1 MPMLMALK
9 GALMFLGVIALLIL
23 VVIGGEMAIIIFL
36 HIGESLGDD
45 LRQGRTDNQD
55 TGGREWWEDT
65 DH

>member
-45 LRQGRTDNQD
+45 LRKGRTDNP
-55 TGGREWWEDT
+55 GREGREWWEDN

>member
-1 MPMLMALK
+1 MALK

-23 VVIGGEMAIIIFL
+23 VVIGGEMAVIIFL

-45 LRQGRTDNQD
+45 LRQGRPDNQD
-55 TGGREWWEDT
+55 RGGREWREDT

>member
-45 LRQGRTDNQD
+45 LRQGRTENSGRD
-55 TGGREWWEDT
+55 GREWWEDN

>member
-36 HIGESLGDD
+36 HIGESLGED
-45 LRQGRTDNQD
+45 LRQGRTGDQD
-55 TGGREWWEDT
+55 RDGRARWEDSN
-65 DH
+65 H